1 MKSQLLKQALMAK
14 YQTGGKVKPPVKKE
28 EKVIG
33 KGSWTE
39 AHAVK
44 KLEEG
49 YVPNLDADG
58 KPILKDGKPTYKKP
72 AVKDPDIEI
81 TPRKTSTT
89 TKRASGNKYV
99 PSKPKVKITPGETQE
114 DIVFLDEPVVP
125 TPPTPDPWKQAFAYQ
140 GRIQQDFG
148 TQYPDVVIDGKRVK
162 IQNRTIPAKLSKD
175 GTWDTHGGYANAT
188 QVFGYV
194 DPKDPS
200 KIVPIDINTSKAPLQ
215 DKDGKAYYTPD
226 LLTPYV
232 APSIDKVVAGGA
244 VRAVGAARDKDKYV
258 QSGIEEAKRLGVAS
272 PTVTNYVESINSGL
286 GSLGAGKDIKVKES
300 TNPLQYK
307 GVDPT
312 VNPLPI
318 PANMEELKVKFKKG
332 GLVSKYSTGGPI
344 ANPFMKGV
352 KLNNQQSGNAFNALG
367 QVAGT
372 GVDYLDRKDGYSSI
386 AGQAGASALKGA
398 GQGAA
403 IGSAFGVPGMAIG
416 AISGAAIGGL
426 AGGIK
431 GKKEKTE
438 RIGLAAD
445 EMRGSVNQQQY
456 SDSKDTYKSDLFRE
470 EDQKKGLRGLFA
482 KGGTIKGPGTGT
494 SDSIETK
501 AGKDGIP
508 YGSFIVP
515 AVNNKENGLARWIRE
530 EVLGDNPNKV
540 AKFKK
545 SGNADMAVSNG
556 EHLFTPAEKKKITAY
571 LGREILEKLAPEA
584 EENEDKKCGGMVK
597 KYNNGGST
605 KYGLG
610 DAIGMGAATLQAGY
624 GLSQLMKDKRPIDKL
639 DPAYNQLTNE
649 AIAASKYG
657 YSPAQKAL
665 LEQQITQGRIGQQAQ
680 INQLAGGNAAVG
692 LTNSRAA
699 INKEMMNKLQLASE
713 DERLRMEKVRDARV
727 MAGSRATMSK
737 QLFNENLNAFEQKQL
752 AGSELLGAGL
762 SNIVGA
768 ARYRQEKMAQDQINK
783 LMFGSGNIV

>member
-1 MKSQLLKQALMAK
+1 MAK

-33 KGSWTE
+33 KGNWTE

-72 AVKDPDIEI
+72 AVKNPDIEI

-89 TKRASGNKYV
+89 PKRASGNKYV

-125 TPPTPDPWKQAFAYQ
+125 KPPTPDPWKQAFAYQ

-200 KIVPIDINTSKAPLQ
+200 KIVPIDMNMSKAPLQ

-244 VRAVGAARDKDKYV
+244 VRPVGAARDKDKYV
-258 QSGIEEAKRLGVAS
+258 QDGVNEAKRLGVAA

-286 GSLGAGKDIKVKES
+286 GSLGTGKDIKVKES

-332 GLVSKYSTGGPI
+332 GLVKKYYTGGPI
-344 ANPFMKGV
+344 TNPKVTYNDSGIY
-352 KLNNQQSGNAFNALG
+352 NQQSNKGLSKLMQQQSKQPNGGGLKLDDGMDVASAGLDGASKVSKFSELSGQEKQGLG
-367 QVAGT
+367 QALDMAGQAT
-372 GVDYLDRKDGYSSI
+372 GAGVDYLDRKDGNSTI
-386 AGQAGASALKGA
+386 AGQAGAGALKGA
-398 GQGAA
+398 GKGAA
-403 IGSAFGVPGMAIG
+403 IGLNPAVLALTGGNSAWIAPLA
-416 AISGAAIGGL
+416 GAAIGGTM
-426 AGGIK
+426 GGIR
-431 GKKEKTE
+431 GKKEKQE

-456 SDSKDTYKSDLFRE
+456 SDSKDTYKSESFRE
-470 EDQKKGLRGLFA
+470 EDTKRGLRGLFA
-482 KGGTIKGPGTGT
+482 KGGTIKGEGTGT
-494 SDSIETK
+494 SDSIEAKVKPGT
-501 AGKDGIP
+501 
-508 YGSFIVP
+508 FIVP
-515 AVNNKENGLARWIRE
+515 AKNAGFAEKLVKGLLGKKEGKMNLNQGGG
-530 EVLGDNPNKV
+530 VKV
-540 AKFKK
+540 KL
-545 SGNADMAVSNG
+545 SNG
-556 EHLFTPAEKKKITAY
+556 EYGISEKTKNELTAY
-571 LGREILEKLAPEA
+571 LGQEILEKLAPEA

-597 KYNNGGST
+597 KYNNGGPVKGATVSMGGFTATWDGSKWVDSKTNST
-605 KYGLG
+605 YNAEYSKKFSDAVLEQETKNNAQLQANKTQTYKRRLAEALADKSKDNSVDIANYQKFLG
-610 DAIGMGAATLQAGY
+610 ITPTQKAATSPKPAVVKEVQV
-624 GLSQLMKDKRPIDKL
+624 IDV
-639 DPAYNQLTNE
+639 
-649 AIAASKYG
+649 
-657 YSPAQKAL
+657 
-665 LEQQITQGRIGQQAQ
+665 QGA
-680 INQLAGGNAAVG
+680 
-692 LTNSRAA
+692 
-699 INKEMMNKLQLASE
+699 
-713 DERLRMEKVRDARV
+713 DW
-727 MAGSRATMSK
+727 
-737 QLFNENLNAFEQKQL
+737 
-752 AGSELLGAGL
+752 
-762 SNIVGA
+762 
-768 ARYRQEKMAQDQINK
+768 
-783 LMFGSGNIV
+783 